1 MTGFPQFSRQKHL
14 VHDRVDFVKVEHQVE
29 LTDVLEILIQH
40 LYEVVNGFEIE
51 EVVVR
56 DVDADAEVETRVTS
70 VNYLEV
76 PKLDEIRV
84 LGVTHRDQGVDF
96 LDEFLLLFGLEI
108 VVPLGQT
115 GLAGPVLDQD
125 ELDGHGEDRMTG
137 DGRGQ

>member
-1 MTGFPQFSRQKHL
+1 LTGFPQFSRQKHL